1 MVETINLKAKYFDL
15 QDLQKRDF
23 KKKNRSLNFGVEY
36 QNFGFKSKSL
46 KKFWN
51 KADGIISN
59 TFARELMKTHFPVLE
74 AEIKKKKK
82 NPGEEKLKIPEV

>member
-1 MVETINLKAKYFDL
+1 MICKICRRET
-15 QDLQKRDF
+15 F

-59 TFARELMKTHFPVLE
+59 TFARELMKTHIFLSLRLKL
-74 AEIKKKKK
+74 KKKKK
-82 NPGEEKLKIPEV
+82 ILGRRN